1 MLNFALNNDMPLLQK
16 SAKKKGSQKLSFYYN
31 FVKTFY
37 WHKTFTGRWNK
48 TVNITCIQKKMIHLK
63 MALKGSVLVKH

>member
-48 TVNITCIQKKMIHLK
+48 TVNIIVHSEQNETLK
-63 MALKGSVLVKH
+63 DGI